1 MDLSEAL
8 EEAHAR
14 TSGRRAVAS
23 GPGGAFGRPAISLQK
38 ASRVCKRGCRG
49 LVRVNDPATH
59 ARVRGKPYCK
69 NTDGAFASWLSRT
82 FANESDAWVA
92 SVVDARP
99 GLRD

>member
-1 MDLSEAL
+1 
-8 EEAHAR
+8 
-14 TSGRRAVAS
+14 
-23 GPGGAFGRPAISLQK
+23 
-38 ASRVCKRGCRG
+38 
-49 LVRVNDPATH
+49 VRVNDPATH

>member
-1 MDLSEAL
+1 MLSEDKPTFL
-8 EEAHAR
+8 SH
-14 TSGRRAVAS
+14 
-23 GPGGAFGRPAISLQK
+23 F

-49 LVRVNDPATH
+49 LVRMNDPATH

-69 NTDGAFASWLSRT
+69 NTDGAFASWLGRT